1 MSSVPCGCPGGWTVD
16 RHVACACRSTWRGQE
31 CSCQLGRRET
41 TRVDLL
47 GCGILRGLARR
58 YPVFPLYLYGAM
70 AYGLSPAS
78 WRVTH
83 THSSKPMSIEP
94 HQPVDTAVNLDTNI
108 SSDKR
113 TLPRLN
119 LRYHVAR
126 PRLQVSHD
134 CVGLL
139 ASILVTR
146 AHTHQHVWV
155 HKSPRDYRGNE
166 ALPTTCIN
174 VSKSPDMQW
183 KEVTKLH

>member
-1 MSSVPCGCPGGWTVD
+1 MPAWAERNNLCEWT
-16 RHVACACRSTWRGQE
+16 TWDVE
-31 CSCQLGRRET
+31 FFAAWPAA
-41 TRVDLL
+41 
-47 GCGILRGLARR
+47 I
-58 YPVFPLYLYGAM
+58 PLYLYGAM